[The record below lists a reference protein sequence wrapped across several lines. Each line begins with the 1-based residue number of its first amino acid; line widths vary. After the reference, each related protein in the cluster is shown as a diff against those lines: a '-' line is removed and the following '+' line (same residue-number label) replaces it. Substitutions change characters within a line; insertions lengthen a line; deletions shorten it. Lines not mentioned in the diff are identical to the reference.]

1 MTQAALRFGPF
12 TLDPQA
18 GRLTREGAPV
28 AVNQRGLAL
37 LAALAATPDRVVE
50 KGALM
55 DAAWPGLAVEESN
68 LSVQIAALRKI
79 LGPRPDGSA
88 WIETVP
94 RLGYRLAGTGDDA
107 GTPAPQAEPP
117 VRPGIAVLPF
127 ANLGEAGEEEYLADG
142 LTDDIITALARFRW
156 FFVAARS
163 SSFAQKGRP
172 VDARRIAGDLGVRY
186 LLEGSLR
193 RAGQRIRISAHLV
206 DAAAGAHVWAERYDL
221 EMADIFAVQDDLA
234 ERVVGAIEPELLRS
248 EAVAHP
254 ERHTGNISAWDL
266 VRQGTWN
273 FHQVARESHLRA
285 RDLFR
290 QACALDPDLPEAQ
303 IWRARVNAGLLAYG
317 WSDDPAADR
326 REALEAALRA
336 VALDG
341 RNPYAQYAL
350 TIASLYGE
358 VPGQGLRAAERAV
371 ALSPGFALGHLGLGM
386 ARLFDGDAP
395 GAAAALAQGLRLNP
409 HDPQNAV
416 FYAMLAVAQ
425 LFADAPEAA
434 LASAERAVEVRP
446 DRRPA
451 QMILACVQSALGQRE
466 AAARSLARMDALA
479 PTHGDALGPLRARRS
494 DWAERIEGLL
504 LEARSR

>member
-1 MTQAALRFGPF
+1 MAQERLTFGPF
-12 TLDPQA
+12 VLDTGA
-18 GRLTREGAPV
+18 GRLMRAGAPV
-28 AVNQRGLAL
+28 LVGQRGLDL
-37 LAALAATPDRVVE
+37 LAALASEPDRTIA
-50 KGALM
+50 KADLM

-79 LGPRPDGSA
+79 LGPRPDGGA

-94 RLGYRLAGTGDDA
+94 RMGYRLAGSSDDA
-107 GTPAPQAEPP
+107 GAPAPPAEPP

-127 ANLGEAGEEEYLADG
+127 ANLGAAGEEEYLADG

-163 SSFAQKGRP
+163 SSFAHKGRP
-172 VDARRIAGDLGVRY
+172 VDARRIAEDLGVRY

-193 RAGQRIRISAHLV
+193 RSGQRIRISAHLV

-221 EMADIFAVQDDLA
+221 EMADVFAVQDDVA

-248 EAVAHP
+248 EEVAHP

-273 FHQVARESHLRA
+273 FHQVARAGHLRA

-290 QACALDPDLPEAQ
+290 RACALDPDLPEAQ

-317 WSDDPAADR
+317 WSEDVAADR
-326 REALEAALRA
+326 LEALEAGLRA
-336 VALDG
+336 VALDE
-341 RNPYAQYAL
+341 RNPYAHYAL
-350 TIASLYGE
+350 TIASLYGGE
-358 VPGQGLRAAERAV
+358 PGQALRAARTAV
-371 ALSPGFALGHLGLGM
+371 GISPGFALGHLGLGM

-395 GAAAALAQGLRLNP
+395 AAAEALAQGLRLNP

-451 QMILACVQSALGQRE
+451 HMILACVQSALGQRA
-466 AAARSLARMDALA
+466 AAARSLDRMETLE
-479 PTHGDALGPLRARRS
+479 PSHGDALGPLRARMPR
-494 DWAERIEGLL
+494 WAERIEGLL
-504 LEARSR
+504 VAARG

>member
-1 MTQAALRFGPF
+1 MTQAVLRFGPF

-18 GRLTREGAPV
+18 GRLAREGAPV
-28 AVNQRGLAL
+28 AVNHRGLAL
-37 LAALAATPDRVVE
+37 LVALAATPDRAVA

-79 LGPRPDGSA
+79 LGPRPDGGA

-94 RLGYRLAGTGDDA
+94 RIGYRLAGPGGEA
-107 GTPAPQAEPP
+107 ESGAPQPEPP

-127 ANLGEAGEEEYLADG
+127 AILGEAGNEEYLADG

-172 VDARRIAGDLGVRY
+172 VDARRIAEDLGVRY

-193 RAGQRIRISAHLV
+193 RAGHRIRISAHLV

-266 VRQGTWN
+266 VRQGTWS
-273 FHQVARESHLRA
+273 FHQVAQASHLRA

-303 IWRARVNAGLLAYG
+303 IWRARVNAGLIAYG
-317 WSDDPAADR
+317 WSDDPASDR
-326 REALEAALRA
+326 REALDAALRA
-336 VALDG
+336 VALDA

-350 TIASLYGE
+350 TIASLYGDA
-358 VPGQGLRAAERAV
+358 PAQGLRAAGRAI

-386 ARLFDGDAP
+386 ARLFEGNAP
-395 GAAAALAQGLRLNP
+395 GAAEALAQGLRLNP

-416 FYAMLAVAQ
+416 FYAMLALAQ

-446 DRRPA
+446 DRRTA
-451 QMILACVQSALGQRE
+451 YMFLACVQSALGQRE
-466 AAARSLARMDALA
+466 AAARSLDRMEKLE
-479 PTHGDALGPLRARRS
+479 PSHGDALGPLRAHRPE
-494 DWAERIEGLL
+494 WAARIEALL
-504 LEARSR
+504 REARGG